1 MFLGEIKKNVY
12 FQEVDDHGAGRF
24 RHPFGSVFIGY
35 GDIGWIVDL
44 TTGFF
49 VKSPEL
55 SADPAAGVG
64 FGPDVWRAYFTI
76 LGINVIIFL
85 AYYVVIPVLMNG
97 QTLAK
102 KMVGIRIVRV
112 NGKPL
117 PWWTMFLREAIGKT
131 ISTLILFIGFL
142 IALGKEKKALH
153 DYIAGT
159 AVVYRSDE

>member
-1 MFLGEIKKNVY
+1 M
-12 FQEVDDHGAGRF
+12 
-24 RHPFGSVFIGY
+24 
-35 GDIGWIVDL
+35 
-44 TTGFF
+44 
-49 VKSPEL
+49 KSPEL